1 MAARNILKNFT
12 LFVESLGYAGD
23 IEELQIPN
31 LSLKTEEFRAG
42 GMDAP
47 MEIDMGMEKLELT
60 ATLTAIDEEA
70 LKLFGKT
77 AANFTARGNLVS
89 HGGDATAVEVK
100 VTGLVKAQE
109 QPAWKPGE
117 KATLKLTVNCT
128 YYKYTQGGRTVHEI
142 DIPNMKRIIDGVD
155 QLATQR
161 SNLGL

>member
-1 MAARNILKNFT
+1 MLLSKHFTFIIYKSSNFIAVRRHCQILYTALFIYIVYVFAQFKNFT

-77 AANFTARGNLVS
+77 AAGGTSRGAI
-89 HGGDATAVEVK
+89 GEVAK
-100 VTGLVKAQE
+100 QDYSGSYGYVME
-109 QPAWKPGE
+109 
-117 KATLKLTVNCT
+117 
-128 YYKYTQGGRTVHEI
+128 
-142 DIPNMKRIIDGVD
+142 
-155 QLATQR
+155 
-161 SNLGL
+161 